1 MSKYKRIA
9 LIGLMILVILTFTAC
24 GELKNNKITK
34 YAQIILPD
42 GTIIEGLYNDH
53 ESFSNGFIYI
63 VIDGI
68 GYWTHINRM
77 VIWEEK

>member
-24 GELKNNKITK
+24 GELQNSKITK

-42 GTIIEGLYNDH
+42 GTIIEGLYNNY
-53 ESFSNGFIYI
+53 ESYTNGSIHI
-63 VIDGI
+63 VIDGV
-68 GYWTHINRM
+68 GYWTHINRI